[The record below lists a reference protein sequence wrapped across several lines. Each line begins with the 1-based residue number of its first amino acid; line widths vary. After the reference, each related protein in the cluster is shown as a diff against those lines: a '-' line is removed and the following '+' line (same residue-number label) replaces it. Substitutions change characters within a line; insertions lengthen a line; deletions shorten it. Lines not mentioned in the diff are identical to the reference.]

1 MRPVIVP
8 SSLLLSLIASVAT
21 SSGAAGA
28 AGGGD
33 GPDLTPIFGRDNAA
47 FARALA
53 RQGFGDLAD
62 AFCRKFDAWKDA
74 SPEEKASVRSV
85 ALDLAIE
92 VARQQADPLQRK
104 DAITA
109 VLKQKEEFIAQYPTS
124 PEAEEAELSL
134 PDAYRTLG
142 EALTAALEKTTDP
155 TQSSKLRDEGRAAF
169 NHAEDV
175 LRARKKVLE
184 KKLSDPLLSER
195 ETDAVRDQRASVW
208 FNIARVEYFQSQ
220 LFAKEDPE
228 FQRRV
233 KSALRT
239 LQDMVLEYED
249 KLVTYEAYVFTGLC
263 DHALGA
269 NDQALADFDQGIALR
284 EQYVAGANGKYQ
296 IPLEIDDVV
305 SWAVLQKVNALND
318 AGRSADVIATIKD
331 YYAKSPQP
339 DKALSGLQLLA
350 IQADNELK
358 SGDSKS
364 AGETAQRL
372 EDLDPNGPWG
382 ARGREVLAQM
392 LGDSGAP
399 GGKARSLG
407 SVQLLKIADALNAKN
422 DTEQALQ
429 VCVRALDA
437 AAGDPDGSSDVLIYM
452 GGIYGK
458 VKDLPAAA
466 VCFDTVWQQYPKA
479 ARAPEGLYRAIDVY
493 VTINATERR
502 PFYAGLIAE
511 RRNKLAN
518 EYPTS
523 PLASKVQLLQGRT
536 LESEQKFAEAAD
548 FFLKVQPG
556 SPNYEEAQFNGS
568 RCLVKEAQRL
578 GKAKQVAEAKA
589 MVARAETQIK
599 QTMTLLRSAAE
610 KTLDL
615 SQRQIW
621 DNQSFECRTLLA
633 NLFML
638 EGVGRAADVPKLLE
652 GVEEQYK
659 DDPDKIGRAWG
670 LRIQAFSSI
679 GQFDQAEKLLESLL
693 VKDASSGVAAV
704 AAGIFA
710 RTCDAKG
717 FEMLSKDPK
726 SKPGDEMWKKAFRY
740 YTISTKP
747 KLKDAAAARNGE
759 LEQIGN
765 RFFVM
770 GQHFNGIPDKVQS
783 FVGWG
788 GKITA
793 PEYFEEAANL
803 YSASLEFVQ
812 SDITRISQARALG
825 FLGKFDRAGEVY
837 EKIFEK
843 DPIVDVTTG
852 DVNKAK
858 LKQRPELL
866 TAYLELGVSLLKVGL
881 PAKDA
886 DRLSRANQ
894 AFDLVVRNSKVQG
907 SREPPSETWWTGR
920 YWQIRAWVDVGQYK
934 NASLALRDVERNT
947 SPNFDEGKYGLQELF
962 KKMKG
967 ELAGKVVDDQ

>member
-1 MRPVIVP
+1 MIPPRAP
-8 SSLLLSLIASVAT
+8 SSLVLSLLALVAP
-21 SSGAAGA
+21 
-28 AGGGD
+28 GGD
-33 GPDLTPIFGRDNAA
+33 GPDLSPIFGRDNAA

-62 AFCRKFDAWKDA
+62 QFCRKFDGWKDA
-74 SPEEKASVRSV
+74 TPEEKASVRSV
-85 ALDLAIE
+85 ALDLAID
-92 VARQQADPLQRK
+92 VARQQPDPIQRK
-104 DAITA
+104 DAIA
-109 VLKQKEEFIAQYPTS
+109 VVLKQKEEFISQYPAS

-134 PDAYRTLG
+134 PDAYRSLG

-155 TQSSKLRDEGRAAF
+155 AQSATLREEGRAAF

-175 LRARKKVLE
+175 LRARKKALE
-184 KKLSDPLLSER
+184 KKLSDPTFTEKESE
-195 ETDAVRDQRASVW
+195 AIRDQRASVW
-208 FNIARVEYFQSQ
+208 FNIARIEYFQSQ

-228 FQRRV
+228 FQRRI
-233 KSALRT
+233 KAALRT
-239 LQDMVLEYED
+239 LQDLVLEYED
-249 KLVTYEAYVFTGLC
+249 KLVTFEAYVFTGLC
-263 DHALGA
+263 DKALGEA
-269 NDQALADFDQGIALR
+269 DQALADFDMGIALR
-284 EQYVAGANGKYQ
+284 EQFEPGKDGKFQ

-318 AGRSADVIATIKD
+318 AGRTADVIAVIKD

-339 DKALSGLQLLA
+339 DKSLSGLQLLA
-350 IQADNELK
+350 IQADSEFK
-358 SGDSKS
+358 SGDPKS

-372 EDLDPNGPWG
+372 QDLDPNGPWG

-392 LGDSGAP
+392 LGGTDA
-399 GGKARSLG
+399 GGKTRSLG
-407 SVQLLKIADALNAKN
+407 SGQLLKIADALVAKN
-422 DTEQALQ
+422 DIDQAAQ

-437 AAGDPDGSSDVLIYM
+437 ADGDVDAASDALIFM

-466 VCFDTVWQQYPKA
+466 VCFDTVWQNYPKA
-479 ARAPEGLYRAIDVY
+479 ARAPEALYRAIETY
-493 VTINATERR
+493 VAINATERK
-502 PFYAGLIAE
+502 PFYAGLINE

-518 EYPTS
+518 EYGSS
-523 PLASKVQLLQGRT
+523 PLASRVQLLQGKT

-548 FFLKVQPG
+548 FFLKVQAG
-556 SPNYEEAQFNGS
+556 TPNYEEAQFNGS

-578 GKAKQVAEAKA
+578 IKAKQAAEAKA
-589 MVARAETQIK
+589 MVARAETQLK
-599 QTMTLLRSAAE
+599 QAQTLLRAASE

-615 SQRQIW
+615 SQKQVW

-633 NLFML
+633 NLFMF

-652 GVEEQYK
+652 GVEEQFK
-659 DDPDKIGRAWG
+659 DDADKIGRAWG

-693 VKDASSGVAAV
+693 VKDTNSSMAAT

-710 RTCDAKG
+710 RTCDTKG
-717 FEMLSKDPK
+717 YELISKDPK
-726 SKPGDEMWKKAFRY
+726 SKPGDELWKKAFRY
-740 YTISTKP
+740 YTISTRP
-747 KLKDAAAARNGE
+747 KLKDAAAARSGE
-759 LEQIGN
+759 LESIGN
-765 RFFVM
+765 RFFVF

-803 YSASLEFVQ
+803 YAASLEFVQ
-812 SDITRISQARALG
+812 SDVTRISQARALG

-837 EKIFEK
+837 VKIFEK
-843 DPIVDVTTG
+843 DPIVDVATG
-852 DVNKAK
+852 EVNKDK
-858 LKQRPELL
+858 LKKRPELL
-866 TAYLELGVSLLKVGL
+866 TAYLELGVSELKVGL
-881 PAKDA
+881 PPKDA
-886 DRLSRANQ
+886 DRLARANQ

-907 SREPPSETWWTGR
+907 SREPPSETWWTAR
-920 YWQIRAWVDVGQYK
+920 YWQIRAWVDEGQYK
-934 NASLALRDVERNT
+934 NASFALRDVERNT

-962 KKMKG
+962 KKMKS